1 MKRTLLALALSGSLL
16 GSGSLLAQEISLS
29 VTNLTHA
36 TYFTPLL
43 IALHDRH
50 SDLFEPGVAA
60 SDNLQA
66 MAEGGVISGL
76 IDDVIASGGDYVADP
91 AGGLLAPGAT
101 AEAMIDLRGNRNR
114 NLSLVGMLLPTNDG
128 FVGLDSYTIP
138 RIPGTYTV
146 YLNGYDAGTEANDEI
161 ITGGGAPNTP
171 GVPAD
176 PGGNAGSGGVASV
189 GPDYN
194 PNVHIHR
201 GVIGDD
207 DPSGGPSDLDARV
220 HTWHN
225 PVAKLVIRVS
235 GKWHSGWND

>member
-1 MKRTLLALALSGSLL
+1 MKKTLLALAMSGGLL

-43 IALHDRH
+43 IAVHDRH

-60 SDNLQA
+60 SDHLQA
-66 MAEGGVISGL
+66 MAEGGDISGL
-76 IDDVIASGGDYVADP
+76 IDDVITGGGDYVANP

-101 AEAMIDLRGNRNR
+101 AEAMIDLHGNRNR
-114 NLSLVGMLLPTNDG
+114 QLSIVGMLLPTNDG
-128 FVGLDSYTIP
+128 FVGLDSLKIP
-138 RIPGTYTV
+138 RVRGTYTV

-176 PGGNAGSGGVASV
+176 PGGNAGTGGVATV
-189 GPDYN
+189 GPDHN
-194 PNVHIHR
+194 PTVHIHR

-207 DPSGGPSDLDARV
+207 DPTGGPSDLDARV

-225 PVAKLVIRVS
+225 PVAKLVIRV
-235 GKWHSGWND
+235 GRGWHND